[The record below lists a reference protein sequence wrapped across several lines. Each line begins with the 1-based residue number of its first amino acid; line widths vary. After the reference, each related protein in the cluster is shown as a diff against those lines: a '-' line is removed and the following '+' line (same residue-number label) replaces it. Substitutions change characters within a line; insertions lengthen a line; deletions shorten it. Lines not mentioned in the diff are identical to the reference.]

1 MDLLVVAG
9 AVGEAGETGSE
20 AGKGGGL
27 GLAGD
32 IVRDGIAE
40 LLVVRDGGEAGV
52 VRVVLGVRGAGASS
66 SASSSISSPSLWAPV
81 VLAIIR
87 HLWGSYLRNY
97 TSY

>member
-9 AVGEAGETGSE
+9 AVGKAGGEAGETSSE

-32 IVRDGIAE
+32 LVRDGIAE

-81 VLAIIR
+81 VWLIFGISGAHI
-87 HLWGSYLRNY
+87 
-97 TSY
+97 

>member
-52 VRVVLGVRGAGASS
+52 VRVVLGVRDAGASS
-66 SASSSISSPSLWAPV
+66 SASSSSSSSISSPSLWAPV
-81 VLAIIR
+81 VWLLSGISGAHI
-87 HLWGSYLRNY
+87 
-97 TSY
+97 